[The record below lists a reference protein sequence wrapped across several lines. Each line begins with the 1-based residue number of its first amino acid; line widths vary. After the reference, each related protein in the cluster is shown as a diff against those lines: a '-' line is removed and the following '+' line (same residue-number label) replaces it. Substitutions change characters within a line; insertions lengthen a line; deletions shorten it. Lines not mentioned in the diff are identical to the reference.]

1 MLSSR
6 PLSVS
11 SQPERLTNVALV
23 EIIGFFCRALGKSK
37 PDVLLP
43 YIIQSLFILLAPIL
57 FAASVYLFLARIIRA
72 TNTSDYSIIRINW
85 VTKIFVGGDILCF
98 LVQAAGG
105 GILAGSDD
113 KSSMDLGKGV
123 ILAGLCL
130 QMVIFGFFV
139 VVAAIRH
146 VRMKRHDDKARTFRS
161 FDWLAYLQMLY
172 IVSIL
177 ITVRNLF
184 RVVEYAMGR
193 E

>member
-6 PLSVS
+6 RLSVS
-11 SQPERLTNVALV
+11 SQSEGLTNVAL
-23 EIIGFFCRALGKSK
+23 IQTLGFFCRVLGRSK

-43 YIIQSLFILLAPIL
+43 YIIQNLFILLAPIL
-57 FAASVYLFLARIIRA
+57 FAASVYMFLARIIRA
-72 TNTSDYSIIRINW
+72 TNTFDYSIIRINW

-123 ILAGLCL
+123 ILAGLYL
-130 QMVIFGFFV
+130 QMVMFGFFV
-139 VVAAIRH
+139 VVAAVWH
-146 VRMKRHDDKARTFRS
+146 VRMNRHDDKAPTFGS

-172 IVSIL
+172 IISIL